1 MELVHFLSLS
11 SCTYTFYVG
20 FKQRIV
26 AHMDTAANWRHT
38 FEMTVAKMLMKLNE
52 LKLNKSECV
61 ESQLTKNIL
70 NKLFLCL
77 YLQ

>member
-1 MELVHFLSLS
+1 MLQFHIS
-11 SCTYTFYVG
+11 SINDLF
-20 FKQRIV
+20 QRPFQSAV
-26 AHMDTAANWRHT
+26 K
-38 FEMTVAKMLMKLNE
+38 AKKKKKTLNINGIRALIKLNE